1 MEKQISRN
9 ASSAST
15 DNSKPKKSVIFW
27 NSILKSLQMEKI
39 NKLLNS
45 RVVQLKSSPGSKTKQ
60 LSYALL
66 ILEKY
71 EYDTSITL
79 A

>member
-1 MEKQISRN
+1 
-9 ASSAST
+9 
-15 DNSKPKKSVIFW
+15 
-27 NSILKSLQMEKI
+27 MEKI